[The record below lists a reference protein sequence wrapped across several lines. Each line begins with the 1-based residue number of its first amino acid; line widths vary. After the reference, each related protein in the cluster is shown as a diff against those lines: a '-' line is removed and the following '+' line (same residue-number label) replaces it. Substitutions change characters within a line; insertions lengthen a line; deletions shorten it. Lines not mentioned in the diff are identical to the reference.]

1 MTTLLLFL
9 SLLLAVCCNSL
20 PSVLLTGFEPFDH
33 KTDNPSGDIASQ
45 LNNTCTPHI
54 CFATLVLPVS
64 SSGASIVADLL
75 KSSTPNKWDAIL
87 HLGEDIPAMFMHVN
101 KAHIETV
108 AANVAVSKQG
118 ALIQGAQQILPT
130 TTLVANSKFQG
141 LLNANASTVK
151 WSRDAG
157 KYYCN
162 EAYYQTLFAIRNANI
177 SVASSPS
184 KLSLLPALFLHVPPI
199 QVMSVQE
206 GVHMATAVATAMVAT
221 AATSTVLASSLPR
234 MLLAGFADRLGP
246 DRGGAAALLL
256 NSTCNTHICFDTVI
270 VDFSNG
276 GGNQDIASV
285 LMGNVGKWNGVLIV
299 AEQEDRM
306 SQGLTLQ
313 AVGYKTDDVNNAVLP
328 ATIPFQSIN
337 PNPMPNY
344 VKDTASLTWVRDS
357 GLRNSGKSFYNALVA
372 LHNASASCN
381 TCAIAAL
388 LATLPE
394 NDDRSTAVDAELVEK
409 VAALM
414 LT

>member
-1 MTTLLLFL
+1 
-9 SLLLAVCCNSL
+9 
-20 PSVLLTGFEPFDH
+20 
-33 KTDNPSGDIASQ
+33 
-45 LNNTCTPHI
+45 
-54 CFATLVLPVS
+54 
-64 SSGASIVADLL
+64 
-75 KSSTPNKWDAIL
+75 
-87 HLGEDIPAMFMHVN
+87 
-101 KAHIETV
+101 
-108 AANVAVSKQG
+108 
-118 ALIQGAQQILPT
+118 
-130 TTLVANSKFQG
+130 
-141 LLNANASTVK
+141 
-151 WSRDAG
+151 
-157 KYYCN
+157 
-162 EAYYQTLFAIRNANI
+162 
-177 SVASSPS
+177 
-184 KLSLLPALFLHVPPI
+184 
-199 QVMSVQE
+199 
-206 GVHMATAVATAMVAT
+206 
-221 AATSTVLASSLPR
+221 
-234 MLLAGFADRLGP
+234 
-246 DRGGAAALLL
+246 
-256 NSTCNTHICFDTVI
+256 
-270 VDFSNG
+270 
-276 GGNQDIASV
+276 
-285 LMGNVGKWNGVLIV
+285 MGNVGKWNGVLIV